1 VPIVIAIAS
10 FVFLLVV
17 ITGFGYLFFV
27 RPKNLLRQL
36 EAITSSTP
44 TDTDEPAEPE
54 TTGRWKVTSSL
65 QWLGEKMPLSPEE
78 SSFTRKEL
86 AAAGYRS
93 DNAVTVFVGIRIAC
107 ATVLTLLALIFRHRL
122 VSNNTLGLVLV
133 GFVALGSYFL
143 VGFVLSHLVDARRER
158 LRMSLPDALDL
169 LVVCVEAGQGLDQAM
184 RVVSRE
190 LEFSHREL
198 SEELSLVSL
207 EMRAGKARSEALSHM
222 AERTGESELKKLVS
236 VLIQTDR
243 FGTSV
248 GEALRTHGDYLR
260 VRRAQD
266 AEERAGKVGVKL
278 IFPIFFC
285 IMPSIMIVSAGPGM
299 LVLFRQLGSLVNEM
313 K

>member
-1 VPIVIAIAS
+1 MPFLIAVAL
-10 FVFLLVV
+10 FVVLLAA
-17 ITGFGYLFFV
+17 ITGFGYVFFV
-27 RPKNLLRQL
+27 RPKSLLRQL
-36 EAITSSTP
+36 EEITSTNL
-44 TDTDEPAEPE
+44 TEEPATRE
-54 TTGRWKVTSSL
+54 TTGGWKVVSSL
-65 QWLGEKMPLSPEE
+65 QWLGEKMPLSPQE
-78 SSFTRKEL
+78 SSFTRNEL
-86 AAAGYRS
+86 AAAGYRG
-93 DNAVTVFVGIRIAC
+93 DNAVAVFVGTRIAC
-107 ATVLTLLALIFRHRL
+107 VAVLTVLAFTFRHQL
-122 VSNNTLGLVLV
+122 AANSTLGLVLT
-133 GFVALGSYFL
+133 GLTALGSYFL
-143 VGFVLSHLVDARRER
+143 VGFVLSHLVDARRDR
-158 LRMSLPDALDL
+158 LRLSLPDALDL

-190 LEFSHREL
+190 LEFSHKDL
-198 SEELSLVSL
+198 SEELSLMSL

-222 AERTGESELKKLVS
+222 AERTGEAEMKKLVS

-260 VRRAQD
+260 VRRTQD

-299 LVLFRQLGSLVNEM
+299 LMLIRQLGAIATEM

>member
-1 VPIVIAIAS
+1 MPILIAVVL
-10 FVFLLVV
+10 FVFLLAL
-17 ITGFGYLFFV
+17 ITGFGYVFFV
-27 RPKNLLRQL
+27 RPKTLVQQL
-36 EAITSSTP
+36 EAITSATP
-44 TDTDEPAEPE
+44 TDEPAAPE
-54 TTGRWKVTSSL
+54 TAGEWKVVSSL

-78 SSFTRKEL
+78 SSFTRREL
-86 AAAGYRS
+86 AGAGYRG
-93 DNAVTVFVGIRIAC
+93 DNAVAVFLGIRMAC
-107 ATVLTLLALIFRHRL
+107 VTVLTLVAFLFRQEL
-122 VSNNTLGLVLV
+122 VSNNTLGLVMV

-158 LRMSLPDALDL
+158 LKLSLPDALDL
-169 LVVCVEAGQGLDQAM
+169 LVVCVEAGQGIDQAM

-222 AERTGESELKKLVS
+222 AERTGEAELKKLVG

-260 VRRAQD
+260 VRRSQE

-285 IMPSIMIVSAGPGM
+285 IMPSVMIVSAGPGM
-299 LVLFRQLGSLVNEM
+299 LMLFRQLSIVVDQM

>member
-1 VPIVIAIAS
+1 
-10 FVFLLVV
+10 
-17 ITGFGYLFFV
+17 
-27 RPKNLLRQL
+27 
-36 EAITSSTP
+36 
-44 TDTDEPAEPE
+44 
-54 TTGRWKVTSSL
+54 
-65 QWLGEKMPLSPEE
+65 MPLSPQE

-86 AAAGYRS
+86 AAAGYRR
-93 DNAVTVFVGIRIAC
+93 DNAIAVFVGIRIAC
-107 ATVLTLLALIFRHRL
+107 VAVLTVLAFIFRHEL
-122 VSNNTLGLVLV
+122 VANSTLGYVFV
-133 GFVALGSYFL
+133 GFAALGAYFL
-143 VGFVLSHLVDARRER
+143 VGFGLSRLVDARRER
-158 LRMSLPDALDL
+158 LRLSLPDALDL
-169 LVVCVEAGQGLDQAM
+169 LVVCVEAGQGIDQAM

-198 SEELSLVSL
+198 SEELALVSL

-222 AERTGESELKKLVS
+222 AERTGEAEMKKLVS

-260 VRRAQD
+260 VRRSQE

-285 IMPSIMIVSAGPGM
+285 IMPSIMIVAAGPGFLM
-299 LVLFRQLGSLVNEM
+299 LFKQLGAASSQI

>member
-1 VPIVIAIAS
+1 M
-10 FVFLLVV
+10 FVVLLVA
-17 ITGFGYLFFV
+17 ITGFGYVFFV
-27 RPKNLLRQL
+27 RPKSLLHQL
-36 EAITSSTP
+36 EEITSTNFGE
-44 TDTDEPAEPE
+44 EPAVAE
-54 TTGRWKVTSSL
+54 TAGGWKVVSSL
-65 QWLGEKMPLSPEE
+65 QWIGEKMPLSPQE
-78 SSFTRKEL
+78 SSFTRREL
-86 AAAGYRS
+86 AAAGYRG
-93 DNAVTVFVGIRIAC
+93 DNAVAVFVGIRLAC
-107 ATVLTLLALIFRHRL
+107 AVVLTLLAFIFRHRL
-122 VSNNTLGLVLV
+122 VANSTLGLVMVGLV
-133 GFVALGSYFL
+133 AVGSYFL
-143 VGFVLSHLVDARRER
+143 VGFVLSHLVDARRDR
-158 LRMSLPDALDL
+158 LRLSLPDALDL
-169 LVVCVEAGQGLDQAM
+169 LVVCVEAGQGIDQAM

-207 EMRAGKARSEALSHM
+207 EMRAGKARSDALSHM
-222 AERTGESELKKLVS
+222 AERTGEAEMKKLVS

-260 VRRAQD
+260 VRRSQE

-299 LVLFRQLGSLVNEM
+299 LMLFRQLGTIVQDM

>member
-1 VPIVIAIAS
+1 MPILIAVAM
-10 FVFLLVV
+10 FVVLLVA
-17 ITGFGYLFFV
+17 ITGFGYVFFV
-27 RPKNLLRQL
+27 RPKSLLHQL
-36 EAITSSTP
+36 EEITSTNFGE
-44 TDTDEPAEPE
+44 EPAVAE
-54 TTGRWKVTSSL
+54 TAGGWKVVSSL
-65 QWLGEKMPLSPEE
+65 QWIGEKMPLSPQE
-78 SSFTRKEL
+78 SSFTRREL
-86 AAAGYRS
+86 AAAGYRG
-93 DNAVTVFVGIRIAC
+93 DNAVAVFVGIRLAC
-107 ATVLTLLALIFRHRL
+107 AVVLTLLAFIFRHRL
-122 VSNNTLGLVLV
+122 VANSTLGLVMVGLV
-133 GFVALGSYFL
+133 AVGSYFL
-143 VGFVLSHLVDARRER
+143 VGFVLSHLVDARRDR
-158 LRMSLPDALDL
+158 LRLSLPDALDL
-169 LVVCVEAGQGLDQAM
+169 LVVCVEAGQGIDQAM

-207 EMRAGKARSEALSHM
+207 EMRAGKARSDALSHM
-222 AERTGESELKKLVS
+222 AERTGEAEMKKLVS

-260 VRRAQD
+260 VRRSQE

-299 LVLFRQLGSLVNEM
+299 LMLFRQLGTIVQDM